1 MIHDFINE
9 LDRLRKQRWTLL
21 LSIAALLAF
30 GARLAYAQEPVPQPP
45 PGDCWNGALS
55 RDSLH
60 CYILEEAQR
69 AGQIEVDAVYLTP
82 GGGALYIFL
91 RQDGPISDQVSSYF
105 RQKAYEFM
113 ESPPGYGRYKTS
125 RCDRFAGDE
134 RNNCLDQLMGWP
146 MWSYYESY
154 LETGLPRSRVYQNI
168 LLFTGGPEARR
179 SEPGWASWRQ
189 VWPVVE
195 EDSTN
200 AAVEFDVSDVDVTNF
215 PELDCDI
222 EATAACLAW
231 KEHGSGI
238 AGWRFSHP
246 KGSPLYIQ
254 VKPASTDE
262 EYLDALKGQLV
273 PPRLKA
279 NYEAGRL
286 KVVIIPVKYEFG
298 ELWRWSVILNRFA
311 VSAGNT
317 VGITSAEVGG
327 NHGGYRRPVVWPLAD
342 LKKVNLSDTSEIRE
356 TIVVWALDP
365 QVAAAALPQ
374 LLPKLGIPLDA
385 VGVVAH
391 AERFVEPVVPAGASA
406 QRGKVVD
413 TTNIDSRDSAGAVA
427 AGSSGPSPASAVP
440 SDVES
445 DSDAAAKAPTDSN
458 QAGDIAAEEPPTGRL
473 GSGVD
478 TGVSMWVVAGA
489 GGALVFAILGAVIA
503 LTARLRRRR
512 A

>member
-1 MIHDFINE
+1 MSYQIRN
-9 LDRLRKQRWTLL
+9 LTRLRKQRWVILLSLAALTATLL
-21 LSIAALLAF
+21 VY
-30 GARLAYAQEPVPQPP
+30 GATPLHAQEPAPQAP

-55 RDSLH
+55 GDTLH

-91 RQDGPISDQVSSYF
+91 RQDGPISVQVSSYF

-125 RCDRFAGDE
+125 RCDGFAGDE

-195 EDSTN
+195 GGSTDG
-200 AAVEFDVSDVDVTNF
+200 AEGFDVSDVDVTNF
-215 PELDCDI
+215 PELDCD
-222 EATAACLAW
+222 EEFQGQGNSVRASCASWQHPRGAGT
-231 KEHGSGI
+231 
-238 AGWRFSHP
+238 AGWRLDSATATTT
-246 KGSPLYIQ
+246 LYIQ
-254 VKPASTDE
+254 VKSPPSDGAALE
-262 EYLDALKGQLV
+262 ALKRQLF
-273 PPRLKA
+273 PPDQWPKFGVG
-279 NYEAGRL
+279 E
-286 KVVIIPVKYEFG
+286 VVIIPVKYEFG

-342 LKKVNLSDTSEIRE
+342 LKKVNLSDTSEIRDMDRDDCRDE
-356 TIVVWALDP
+356 LGAGPSGSGSGTAS
-365 QVAAAALPQ
+365 VAA
-374 LLPKLGIPLDA
+374 
-385 VGVVAH
+385 
-391 AERFVEPVVPAGASA
+391 
-406 QRGKVVD
+406 
-413 TTNIDSRDSAGAVA
+413 
-427 AGSSGPSPASAVP
+427 
-440 SDVES
+440 
-445 DSDAAAKAPTDSN
+445 
-458 QAGDIAAEEPPTGRL
+458 
-473 GSGVD
+473 
-478 TGVSMWVVAGA
+478 
-489 GGALVFAILGAVIA
+489 
-503 LTARLRRRR
+503 
-512 A
+512 